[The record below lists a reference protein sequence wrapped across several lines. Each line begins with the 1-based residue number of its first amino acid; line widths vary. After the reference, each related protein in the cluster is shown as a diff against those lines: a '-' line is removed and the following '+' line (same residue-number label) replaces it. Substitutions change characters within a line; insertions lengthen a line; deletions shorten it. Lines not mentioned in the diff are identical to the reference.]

1 MKVPFAK
8 YSRHVPGPSSESVR
22 AELAAAGESV
32 ERYRV
37 RLAELLERIDKS
49 DDEGELVAAM
59 WEAERGL
66 LAAQRLLA
74 RAQKLAR

>member
-1 MKVPFAK
+1 M
-8 YSRHVPGPSSESVR
+8 SSVSADAVR
-22 AELAAAGESV
+22 AELASAGESV

-37 RLAELLERIDKS
+37 RLAELTERVGS
-49 DDEGELVAAM
+49 DDDENGELVAAM

-74 RAQKLAR
+74 RAEKLAR

>member
-1 MKVPFAK
+1 M
-8 YSRHVPGPSSESVR
+8 R

-32 ERYRV
+32 ERYRT
-37 RLAELLERIDKS
+37 RLSELLERIDKS